1 MVGNRAAVL
10 GVDDGPRARSGERG
24 DNLSDGLG
32 MMAFGREFKSA
43 FPGGG
48 VKPATLGDAAAAEEG
63 EERARTRR

>member
-1 MVGNRAAVL
+1 MQTRKVSRAIVGQANEIGEMVGNRAAVL

-48 VKPATLGDAAAAEEG
+48 G
-63 EERARTRR
+63 